1 MPLQVGTWVCIQSRS
16 REGYILY
23 VSSAFRDILGY
34 NPLDAIGKP
43 ASQFLDSDDFVVYN
57 NLYLSGTPENIVV
70 GYISLIWLDGTRLYL
85 RTITF
90 FCGEINFHVVSYN
103 PQIINVA
110 SMERARTRRFNFSG
124 SGGNMQA
131 MLEQI
136 QQAIGC
142 NHDDHH
148 GTVEVQHQP
157 ETRRLTTRPS
167 IQACLVLDLVS
178 RLREPMPLGPNVIFA
193 TNSIEQIIGVEATE
207 FQGLPFLSAVAPADV
222 TKAGEFLQ
230 NISTSNAIAFVTIR
244 LLQNPLSE
252 ENPDGSQQVEVE
264 IMGAGYDD
272 GAILLCQPVQQHRL
286 GDTQPSAGHP
296 ANYNDDTGYLSL
308 EELISTDAETS
319 GVDATWHDA

>member
-34 NPLDAIGKP
+34 NPVEAIGKP

-57 NLYLSGTPENIVV
+57 DLYL
-70 GYISLIWLDGTRLYL
+70 
-85 RTITF
+85 TITF
-90 FCGEINFHVVSYN
+90 FCGEINFHV
-103 PQIINVA
+103 
-110 SMERARTRRFNFSG
+110 RARTRRFNFSG
-124 SGGNMQA
+124 SDGNMQA
-131 MLEQI
+131 TLEQI
-136 QQAIGC
+136 QQAIDC

-148 GTVEVQHQP
+148 DTAEAQHQP
-157 ETRRLTTRPS
+157 ERRPC
-167 IQACLVLDLVS
+167 QACLVLDLVS

-230 NISTSNAIAFVTIR
+230 NISTSNAIAFVTIQ
-244 LLQNPLSE
+244 LLQNPFSE
-252 ENPDGSQQVEVE
+252 ESPDGSRQVEVE

-286 GDTQPSAGHP
+286 GDTQPFAGHA
-296 ANYNDDTGYLSL
+296 ANYDDDTGYLSL